1 MNTLE
6 TLSYKLKSGRKLE
19 AKDDS
24 ASRYSAID
32 EEGKS
37 SAKRSSPGLAKGG
50 RPKHGDYQSSNFQQY
65 FKIAQKKAMMEEEER
80 RWRTA
85 ASFNSDRSGKRESAG
100 KKNSSSKDLI
110 KGAMKSVANSNAA
123 VGGDAV
129 AKSLALYKAIYKT
142 RMQKKNN
149 LKSE

>member
-1 MNTLE
+1 MVAARPDRGGGKSRNAAAAVNTLE

-50 RPKHGDYQSSNFQQY
+50 RPKHGDYQSSNFQ
-65 FKIAQKKAMMEEEER
+65 
-80 RWRTA
+80 
-85 ASFNSDRSGKRESAG
+85 
-100 KKNSSSKDLI
+100 
-110 KGAMKSVANSNAA
+110 
-123 VGGDAV
+123 
-129 AKSLALYKAIYKT
+129 
-142 RMQKKNN
+142 
-149 LKSE
+149 